1 MKQIYESQVQ
11 DELTV
16 CPYCMNPP
24 TRGQRSCCGEI
35 HYEPAIDTGDEIY
48 LLSEVEIIPDLPP
61 GSNPV
66 VPLEEVKKALK
77 VASKNQEIYS
87 SATLQ
92 YLVQKYTV
100 FMVLL
105 AIGFS
110 GCAPFMQQEIPRV
123 YFEQGPAG
131 QDGKSCTVST
141 VANGALIACPDG
153 TASVVLNGTNGQN
166 GTDGQN
172 TPPTAYSVVEVIDPC
187 GKQAAFDEVLLKLAN
202 GQIMAHFASGAQ
214 QFLALIGPGSYSTSD
229 STHCYFTIT
238 NEGAVTNEHN

>member
-24 TRGQRSCCGEI
+24 TRGQFSCCGEN
-35 HYEPAIDTGDEIY
+35 HFEPAIDTGDEIY

-61 GSNPV
+61 GNDPV
-66 VPLEEVKKALK
+66 VPLSEVKKALK
-77 VASKNQEIYS
+77 VANSSQELYS
-87 SATLQ
+87 ASVLNF
-92 YLVQKYTV
+92 LVQKYTV
-100 FMVLL
+100 FVLLL

-110 GCAPFMQQEIPRV
+110 GCAPFMQQEPPRV

-131 QDGKSCTVST
+131 PAGQDGRSCTVAT
-141 VANGALIACPDG
+141 VANGALITCPDG
-153 TASVVLNGTNGQN
+153 TASVVLNGQN
-166 GTDGQN
+166 GADGQN
-172 TPPTAYSVVEVIDPC
+172 APPTAYSVTAVIDPC

-229 STHCYFTIT
+229 
-238 NEGAVTNEHN
+238 